1 MSTSGTGKSKAN
13 ASTSLSMLE
22 LSQQQ
27 WAALCAVDE
36 RNFVA
41 TVRDDIVQVNP
52 KLRDDPSLLD
62 RLVNAYKAAKTLG
75 LRQDK
80 SLGDFLYI
88 EAEAPSFYIK
98 PPIKNWLSKPVG
110 TADER
115 FQDLLAVLRKKLE
128 EQKEGR

>member
-1 MSTSGTGKSKAN
+1 MPTSGTGKSKAN

-22 LSQQQ
+22 LTQQQ

-41 TVRDDIVQVNP
+41 TVRDDIVRANP

-88 EAEAPSFYIK
+88 EAEAPGFYRK
-98 PPIKNWLSKPVG
+98 PAIANWLSKPVG
-110 TADER
+110 TADTR
-115 FQDLLAVLRKKLE
+115 FDDLLAVLRKNLKKRE
-128 EQKEGR
+128 ESR